1 MLHELKRKAMQNPE
15 DPEARYAL
23 AEALFGEKQF
33 EAAVKQLEKLIELF
47 PDHPGARLLLARAY
61 QREGRLTLA
70 ERTLEQLVQRSP
82 NSADARDEL
91 AEILASGGRIDDAI
105 VHLEEAVRVDPENL
119 SRRLLV
125 ADLALRRHL
134 FARARGHLEQA
145 ARLAPGDPT
154 LAARLEAVLLE
165 LGVTAARPSPLD
177 RGPEFL
183 LGRARAALETE
194 PLRRALAD
202 GALKQAASLLR
213 KSDIAGAKRALVT
226 ASQAEQETAAY
237 SFVRGEIFLI
247 AGDRGR
253 AEQAFKRAAEI
264 NQNKND
270 ENGDI
275 KMGSAIS
282 ASLNKNITAN
292 TNTNTNTNTK
302 NRILAAF
309 GRLGEISSAA
319 GCHKDAAHWFNAW
332 LQFAPKDP
340 DALEGLG
347 DALVALSRPNE
358 ALTYFEDALK
368 IRPEAALA
376 DKITALRTNKN
387 RNNNTSGA
395 EQNNKN
401 LARIGALGWNAT
413 GGVVSLVEAAAVPG
427 KGELI
432 FTGNVGPTGQD
443 AAKVAFSCLKAR
455 AESLGI
461 TEFLARADLHL
472 HFVDTELAKDG
483 PSAGLALALAGL
495 SALSGKK
502 IRQNLAATGEI
513 TLQGAVRPVGG
524 LHEKL
529 SAAYLAGITAVI
541 LPRKNLFDARRL
553 PAEVV
558 SRVEVFYV
566 DSLTEAVAIAIE

>member
-33 EAAVKQLEKLIELF
+33 EAAIKQLEKAIELA
-47 PDHPGARLLLARAY
+47 PDHPGARLMLARAY

-70 ERTLEQLVQRSP
+70 ERTLEQQVQRFP
-82 NSADARDEL
+82 NNADARDEL
-91 AEILASGGRIDDAI
+91 AEILVNAGRIDDAI
-105 VHLEEAVRVDPENL
+105 VHLEEAIRVDPENL
-119 SRRLLV
+119 SRRLLT

-134 FARARGHLEQA
+134 FARARAHLEEA
-145 ARLAPGDPT
+145 ARLAPSDPT

-177 RGPEFL
+177 RGPQFL
-183 LGRARAALETE
+183 AGRARAALETE
-194 PLRRALAD
+194 PIRRALAD
-202 GALKQAASLLR
+202 GALKQAAALLR
-213 KSDIAGAKRALVT
+213 RSDIAGAKRALVT
-226 ASQAEQETAAY
+226 ASKTEQETPGFA
-237 SFVRGEIFLI
+237 FLRGEILLI
-247 AGDRGR
+247 AGDRDR
-253 AEQAFKRAAEI
+253 AEQAFKRAVEHPP
-264 NQNKND
+264 
-270 ENGDI
+270 
-275 KMGSAIS
+275 
-282 ASLNKNITAN
+282 
-292 TNTNTNTNTK
+292 
-302 NRILAAF
+302 ILAAF
-309 GRLGEISSAA
+309 GRLGELCAAA
-319 GCHKDAAHWFNAW
+319 GRHKDAARWFEAW
-332 LQFAPKDP
+332 LKASPKDP

-347 DALVALSRPNE
+347 DALVAEGRPEE
-358 ALTYFEDALK
+358 AKTHYENALK
-368 IRPEAALA
+368 TRPEVALA
-376 DKITALRTNKN
+376 EKITALRH
-387 RNNNTSGA
+387 RPASDEG
-395 EQNNKN
+395 QS
-401 LARIGALGWNAT
+401 LVRIGALGWNAT
-413 GGVVSLVEAAAVPG
+413 GGVVSLIEAAAVPG

-432 FTGNVGPTGQD
+432 FTGNVGPSGQD

-461 TEFLARADLHL
+461 ADALARSDLHL

-502 IRQNLAATGEI
+502 VRPHLAATGEI

-524 LHEKL
+524 LHEKI
-529 SAAYLAGITAVI
+529 SAAYLAGMKALL

-566 DSLTEAVAIAIE
+566 DSLTEAVAIALVPREGA